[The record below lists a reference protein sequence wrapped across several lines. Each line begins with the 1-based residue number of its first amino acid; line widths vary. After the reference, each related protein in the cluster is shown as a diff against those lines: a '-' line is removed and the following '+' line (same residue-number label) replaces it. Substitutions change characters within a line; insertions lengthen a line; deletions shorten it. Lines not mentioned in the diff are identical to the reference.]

1 MTDINGWKIVKITLN
16 YNLNEEDIESQYYRI
31 LDDVIPVE
39 IPAEYIDYVE
49 IYYIDETVLE
59 LKGDDLKYPIPL
71 NKKVPKK
78 ELQEFFK
85 KMKEVRI
92 FIKLGEL
99 EEDINSQLDQ
109 LLKNICQ

>member
-1 MTDINGWKIVKITLN
+1 MKITLN
-16 YNLNEEDIESQYYRI
+16 YNLSEEDTLSQYYRI
-31 LDDVIPVE
+31 LDDVTPVE
-39 IPAEYIDYVE
+39 IPAEYIEYVE
-49 IYYIDETVLE
+49 IHYSDDSMLE
-59 LKGDDLKYPIPL
+59 LKGNDLKYPIPV

-92 FIKLGEL
+92 FIKLGLL
-99 EEDINSQLDQ
+99 ESDVNNQLDQ